1 MRITGKNLKTIV
13 NGLSVS
19 YNDNGPADAPV
30 VIFIHGF
37 PFNKSMWDEQMNT
50 LQDNYRVIAYDVR
63 GHGQSDAGE
72 QNFSID
78 LFTKDLLSI
87 MQALSIEKATLCGL
101 SMGGYIALNAVG
113 KYPERCEALILSDTQ
128 CLADTYESKG
138 KKMKAIAAINA
149 NGVEQYAEESIKNLF
164 ATESFSTKKTEIAAV
179 RAMIVGTSSKS
190 LSYTLFALSERKGTC
205 SKLQDIK
212 IPVLIIVGKEDK
224 ITPPT
229 ASLMIHEK
237 IQGSL
242 LKILDHAGHLANLEN
257 PSEFNLQMKNF
268 LHQITKKPV
277 QMVLARRLVMNV
289 I

>member
-1 MRITGKNLKTIV
+1 MRNTGKNLKITI
-13 NGLSVS
+13 NGLSVG
-19 YNDNGPADAPV
+19 YHDEGPADAPV
-30 VIFIHGF
+30 IIFIHGF
-37 PFNKSMWDEQMNT
+37 PFNNSMWDEQMNT
-50 LQDNYRVIAYDVR
+50 LLDSYRVIAYDVR
-63 GHGQSDAGE
+63 GHGQSEAGE

-78 LFTKDLLSI
+78 LFTNDLCAL
-87 MQALSIEKATLCGL
+87 MDALSIEKATLCGL

-113 KYPERCEALILSDTQ
+113 KYPERYEALILSDTQ
-128 CLADTYESKG
+128 CLADTYESKA

-164 ATESFSTKKTEIAAV
+164 AAESFNTKISEIAAI
-179 RAMIVGTSSKS
+179 RAMIMSTSSKS

-224 ITPPT
+224 VTPPT
-229 ASLMIHEK
+229 ASVMMHEK

-257 PSEFNLQMKNF
+257 PAEFNLQMKNF
-268 LHQITKKPV
+268 LHQISKKPV
-277 QMVLARRLVMNV
+277 QVVLAREMVTNV